1 MNLPELCIRRPVM
14 TTLLMATF
22 LIFGLFAFKQ
32 LPVAALPRVDFPTI
46 NVSARLPGAS
56 PETMASSVAAPLERE
71 FASISG
77 ITSMSSVSQQGST
90 SITLQFDLNRNI
102 DGAALDVQ
110 AALSATV
117 RRLPPELPAPPSFRK
132 VNPADQPVLFMV
144 LTSATKPLYEVHEF
158 GENILQQQI
167 SQLPGVAQVNIFGAQ
182 KYAVRVRV
190 NPDAVSA
197 RGLSLADVRSA
208 IAAANSN
215 SPVGTL
221 NGSNQRLT
229 LGATGYAWQGSPDL
243 AGHPVTQA
251 DKKGEVDPDEVLLR
265 EAMFGRFNNS
275 WSYFNAADAMTRT
288 GAPDLAVVAMQGATI
303 KYPADAALWTGLG
316 IKLSEHDRG
325 VSPAAL
331 FAFNRGI
338 ELWPDHPGP
347 VFFLGLAYVRMGQL
361 AEARPY
367 WVRAVA
373 LTPATTGYREVLV
386 AQLDWLDRRLAEGVA
401 RQQQQLGVTPAPAP
415 AQ

>member
-1 MNLPELCIRRPVM
+1 MGWVM
-14 TTLLMATF
+14 
-22 LIFGLFAFKQ
+22 LFI
-32 LPVAALPRVDFPTI
+32 V
-46 NVSARLPGAS
+46 G
-56 PETMASSVAAPLERE
+56 
-71 FASISG
+71 
-77 ITSMSSVSQQGST
+77 
-90 SITLQFDLNRNI
+90 
-102 DGAALDVQ
+102 
-110 AALSATV
+110 
-117 RRLPPELPAPPSFRK
+117 
-132 VNPADQPVLFMV
+132 V
-144 LTSATKPLYEVHEF
+144 LTALV
-158 GENILQQQI
+158 L
-167 SQLPGVAQVNIFGAQ
+167 VAIRFPM
-182 KYAVRVRV
+182 K
-190 NPDAVSA
+190 
-197 RGLSLADVRSA
+197 LWT
-208 IAAANSN
+208 IAATA
-215 SPVGTL
+215 
-221 NGSNQRLT
+221 LT

-367 WVRAVA
+367 WARAVA
-373 LTPATTGYREVLV
+373 LTPTTTGYREVLA